1 MQLFT
6 KTLDRFSINHGN
18 LCINNRRMIVES
30 SMKDSIMQNLYML
43 EVNKHK
49 NSRSQNMKRL
59 PAADGMIISLNLNF
73 SKEA

>member
-1 MQLFT
+1 MRQTCF
-6 KTLDRFSINHGN
+6 KKNRDN

-30 SMKDSIMQNLYML
+30 SMKDSIMQNLYMC
-43 EVNKHK
+43 EVNEHK

-59 PAADGMIISLNLNF
+59 PAADEIIISLNLNF